1 MLVATFL
8 ATKNTKSTKNTKN
21 TKKKKRSSSWL
32 RVFVANTVTIRAVAA
47 ESGFDLGIHDPES

>member
-8 ATKNTKSTKNTKN
+8 ATKNTKSTKN

-32 RVFVANTVTIRAVAA
+32 RVFVANNVTIRAIAA
-47 ESGFDLGIHDPES
+47 ESGLDIGIHDRES